1 MKTMAV
7 KQYINTMNSKLLVG
21 IAIVVVAALAGIGYR
36 FMGDRGGTVELPGQ
50 AETVA
55 VQVVTVAPRT
65 VDSVVAATGALA
77 SKNSSMLSSKVMGR
91 VDFLGVREGDHVN
104 AGRLLMRIDSG
115 EITAQAIQA
124 QAAYN
129 NAKVQFDRI
138 KSLYDSKAST
148 QVEMDQATLGLETAQ
163 AALKAAKAMESYTVI
178 TAPISGQVVEKRINL
193 GEMAMPGQPLLRIE
207 DNTNLRLEVTV
218 REQDILQVRPGQDV
232 KVQIDALQGREI
244 AGRVAQVVSAS
255 DVRTHSF
262 IVKIDVPAEKG
273 LITGMYGKALFSIGK
288 HEAILIPRSA
298 VVEMSGITGVYI
310 VSPEGTAR
318 FQMVQT
324 GGEQGDQIE
333 VRNGLK
339 AGDTVVADQ
348 RSGRI
353 EGRKVVA
360 AEK

>member
-1 MKTMAV
+1 MNTTAIQQYIKTMNAKTVAV
-7 KQYINTMNSKLLVG
+7 LAVL
-21 IAIVVVAALAGIGYR
+21 AVAALAGIGYR
-36 FMGDRGGTVELPGQ
+36 VIGSRSGTAELPAQ
-50 AETVA
+50 AEPVA
-55 VQVVTVAPRT
+55 VPVITAAPRT
-65 VDSVVAATGALA
+65 IDAVVTATGALA

-91 VDFLGVREGDHVN
+91 VDFLGVREGDHVS

-207 DNTNLRLEVTV
+207 DNKNLRLEVTV
-218 REQDILQVRPGQDV
+218 REQDILQVQPGQAV
-232 KVQIDALQGREI
+232 KVQVDALQGREI

-310 VSPEGTAR
+310 ISPEGTAQ
-318 FQMVQT
+318 FQMVQL
-324 GGEQGDQIE
+324 GAEHGDQVE
-333 VRNGLK
+333 VVTGLK
-339 AGDTVVADQ
+339 NGDRAVADQ